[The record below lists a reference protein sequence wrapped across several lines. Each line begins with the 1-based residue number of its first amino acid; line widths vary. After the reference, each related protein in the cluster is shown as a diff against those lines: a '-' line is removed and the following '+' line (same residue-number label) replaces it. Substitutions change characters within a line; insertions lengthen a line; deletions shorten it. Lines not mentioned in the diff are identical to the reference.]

1 MNIRRR
7 IISFLLATFVV
18 FGSAGSAFAEEIT
31 GDNSGS
37 AAVTTT
43 PSTTSETISDDAT
56 AALSTDTPT
65 NNATGTDNTANGD
78 ATTPSATPEVA
89 DTPTIDAPT
98 TVTPAPAQAP
108 AASANNPTAPESEA
122 PQAHQRADATE
133 DSTLK
138 VDFSIINLEPDN
150 TVNDNSEFWVEKSVN
165 ATVNLKVSGSGA
177 DAIIHNP
184 WLKITVPKKIIKDLK
199 FADSQNAYQSIK
211 IINDSIDKDNAYIIY
226 KFTQFTGA
234 SSAAYPIP
242 FVFDGAKASNG
253 NTITVTAD
261 ILDANDETLVSNR
274 NDTDLRRV
282 LETANK
288 LPVLYHAEKTY
299 KALKQEAT
307 YNFANIRGHISAG
320 WRNGGTVTN
329 IAYDSTQ
336 PAGENNEIF
345 VYRKLDDAENSTT
358 GDEGTLAKFFYHTV
372 VIPPELEPNQSWYFN
387 KPSKLFTRFHLPSNV
402 EPTDATLLSTGVK
415 KDNNDRVWTWDE
427 DTRLLTVEEV
437 RSETRVDYYQGHWFR
452 WNRMANGYEIW
463 LTLKDVPYWDSKA
476 DTEEQKISKM
486 VNIPIDTT
494 VTMPDESEFQLP
506 AVTAHMLVDK
516 ETFSRTGNFSTSKS
530 YQPGDTSVAD
540 IFHGNNPEGAQPLST
555 ILGVY
560 TIRDGVI
567 SDRLGQEQSKIGMY
581 YLSTLSN
588 YNSGSSTTNPYG
600 GVTSQLT
607 AYEDYLDV
615 PAKIN
620 SGEVGNTYYSKF
632 MINDLT
638 FNAGLAPKMPQEG
651 RQARVAETLE
661 KLNST
666 DNVLYGIK
674 EDGTKVELAKNV
686 KYRQVVSIED
696 TSRQYKA
703 IRLEFAEP
711 LLMDNVNLSIV
722 TGVKL
727 TESELEK
734 YKDTSYTPHE
744 YRTGYK
750 HTLRDAN
757 GNDKEFDHPMDG
769 NAKVTIQSVSPKV
782 GIRIPAD
789 KTLPY
794 SSSGTSVTYET
805 GVYGYWRDGFWGT
818 LNEYNGH
825 MLVLLPP
832 AFEYGNKSQKLHD
845 RVMDEEYGNSVEPEV
860 VSNYKGT
867 GRTALIY
874 PTFKFAPKTWQYDD
888 LFVNITIN
896 ATKYAKKGNNQ
907 VDVYY
912 IYENNDEISNKND
925 GTLSY
930 VDELDLD
937 NDGDV
942 TEKFAHRYSQIN
954 YIPPLEMVVTHQVGM
969 DQNTMSLAT
978 TGDLGYDYK
987 YGITILN
994 NTIFE
999 VPNAY
1004 VIGVLPQK
1012 GDKVLAPNQ
1021 DGEYTDR
1028 GSTYGVTLSKFFE
1041 DDEQNA
1047 EQLARFDVY
1056 YQTESHQGDIDGLR
1070 DGTWLTKDQIDDPSL
1085 VKAFKLV
1092 LKDGMKIKPKEE
1104 INITYTTKVPFDK
1117 TLKDADSENPDVA
1130 VSTLAFSTDG
1140 TIYSEGN
1147 KVETKYTSYTVDG
1160 VVYTDRNL
1168 DGDWNV
1174 VDSTAHA
1181 EATTESEEAVAGVTV
1196 DLVDADTMQPVS
1208 DPAGKAITATTDQ
1221 DGKYHFDVYKR
1232 GNYRVRFTKNDKQRF
1247 AFVNGAADASASNN
1261 LDGSLVDENNGN
1273 IGFGQVLALNP
1284 AHRSD
1289 VSNTALES
1297 RIDITAQKTWVGITQ
1312 DSATVQLY
1320 ANGEKLQ
1327 VSDGAVTSPDLF
1339 NAGTVMDEDF
1349 VNPATLN
1356 ADNTWKHVFSEL
1368 PKYDRD
1374 GQVVDYTVKEIGPDG
1389 ATLDDNARFT
1399 VNETNYTVTY
1409 SSDGDTRTV
1418 TNTMDNPKIS
1428 VSGVKTWDDAD
1439 NQDGKRPT
1447 SITIKLLA
1455 DGVET
1460 KQTKTVSANDQ
1471 GEWKYTF
1478 DNLDTFD
1485 STGKRITYSVSEVPI
1500 DGYTPTYDGM
1510 NVSNAYT
1517 PEKVN
1522 VEGTKTWNDANNQ
1535 DGIRPDAVTVH
1546 LWADGKNTG
1555 KTANVTAD
1563 GAWKYSFTDLDKF
1576 AAGEE
1581 IAYTVT
1587 EDAVDG
1593 YTTAIDGFNITN
1605 THEVAKRKVEVTK
1618 VWNDADNQDGVR
1630 PDKVTVHLLAD
1641 GTDTGKSI
1649 EIEPAADGSWK
1660 GSFTGLDKFKAGKE
1674 IAYTI
1679 TEDAVDGYTAANS
1692 GDANTGYT
1700 VTNTHKI
1707 ETIAVP
1713 VTKVWVDDNNA
1724 KGLRPNNVTIQ
1735 LKADG
1740 ENLEGKTL
1748 TLDAQGDWKGT
1759 LTELP
1764 KYKAGKVRQLV
1775 DYTLAETAVDNYS
1788 VAIAGLA
1795 DADGFTVTN
1804 TITGKVSVAVTKKW
1818 EGIVSDAAPAVTA
1831 ELLADGQVKDEVV
1844 LDGNADGSAWSHI
1857 FADLDQYTET
1867 GKEITYTIKEKDA
1880 VDGKLSAEGHEYEVA
1895 VAQTEGTDTWTI
1907 TNTMV
1912 NPEVKLHVTKVW
1924 DDADNQDGIRPES
1937 VTVRLSATAGD
1948 EELTPAK
1955 LDGTPVDPLELESE
1969 DDWNGEFDALPTYDA
1984 KGREITY
1991 TVAEDEVEGYETE
2004 ITGDA
2009 AHGFTVTNSH
2019 TPETIDIPVTKQWE
2033 DQQNKSG
2040 LRPESVTMRL
2050 TSDSEE
2056 VPEQVLEITADEDD
2070 TWTGTFENLPKY
2082 APSEVGREVVYT
2094 LSEDPVIAYQTGE
2107 ITGDVSEGFTVTNTL
2122 ITGTLTLT
2130 KVDDHGKALQGAIF
2144 TLRDADGKTVATVT
2158 SDTDGKVVF
2167 ERVVYGSYT
2176 VVETQ
2181 APEGFEKA
2189 DWKHE
2194 ATIDTLD
2201 QVLDLGKVT
2210 NKAIPKP
2217 VVRLAKTGAATA
2229 IWAGLATVLLLAG
2242 LAVEAARHTRGQ
2254 HMGVRR

>member
-1 MNIRRR
+1 M
-7 IISFLLATFVV
+7 
-18 FGSAGSAFAEEIT
+18 
-31 GDNSGS
+31 
-37 AAVTTT
+37 
-43 PSTTSETISDDAT
+43 
-56 AALSTDTPT
+56 
-65 NNATGTDNTANGD
+65 
-78 ATTPSATPEVA
+78 
-89 DTPTIDAPT
+89 
-98 TVTPAPAQAP
+98 
-108 AASANNPTAPESEA
+108 
-122 PQAHQRADATE
+122 
-133 DSTLK
+133 
-138 VDFSIINLEPDN
+138 
-150 TVNDNSEFWVEKSVN
+150 
-165 ATVNLKVSGSGA
+165 
-177 DAIIHNP
+177 
-184 WLKITVPKKIIKDLK
+184 
-199 FADSQNAYQSIK
+199 
-211 IINDSIDKDNAYIIY
+211 
-226 KFTQFTGA
+226 
-234 SSAAYPIP
+234 
-242 FVFDGAKASNG
+242 
-253 NTITVTAD
+253 
-261 ILDANDETLVSNR
+261 SNR

-437 RSETRVDYYQGHWFR
+437 RSETRVDYYQGYWVK

-1070 DGTWLTKDQIDDPSL
+1070 DGTWLTKDQIGDPSL

-1168 DGDWNV
+1168 NGDWNV
-1174 VDSTAHA
+1174 VDTTARA
-1181 EATTESEEAVAGVTV
+1181 AATAESEEAVAGVTV
-1196 DLVDADTMQPVS
+1196 DLVDADTMEPVS
-1208 DPAGKAITATTDQ
+1208 DPAGKAITAVTNE

-1247 AFVNGAADASASNN
+1247 AFVNGAADASTSNN
-1261 LDGSLVDENNGN
+1261 LDGSLTDEDNSNQGY
-1273 IGFGQVLALNP
+1273 GQVLALNP

-1289 VSNTALES
+1289 VSNAALES
-1297 RIDITAQKTWVGITQ
+1297 RINITAQKKWVGTTQ
-1312 DSATVQLY
+1312 DSARVQLY
-1320 ANGEKLQ
+1320 ANGEKLE
-1327 VSDGAVTSPDLF
+1327 VSNGAVTAPDLF
-1339 NAGTVMDEDF
+1339 NTGTVMDEVF

-1356 ADNTWKHVFSEL
+1356 AGNSWEHVFKEL
-1368 PKYDRD
+1368 PKYDKD

-1389 ATLDDNARFT
+1389 AVLDDNAKFT
-1399 VNETNYTVTY
+1399 VNDTNYTVTY

-1428 VSGVKTWDDAD
+1428 VSGVKTWNDAN

-1455 DGVET
+1455 DGAET

-1485 STGKRITYSVSEVPI
+1485 STGKEITYSVSEVAI

-1517 PEKVN
+1517 PEKIN
-1522 VEGTKTWNDANNQ
+1522 VEGTKTWDDADNQ

-1546 LWADGKNTG
+1546 LWADGKDTG
-1555 KTANVTAD
+1555 KRANVTAD

-1593 YTTAIDGFNITN
+1593 YTTTIDGFNITN
-1605 THEVAKRKVEVTK
+1605 THEVAKRNVEVTK
-1618 VWNDADNQDGVR
+1618 LWNDADNQDGVR
-1630 PDKVTVHLLAD
+1630 PDKVTVHLFAD
-1641 GTDTGKSI
+1641 GTDTGKSL
-1649 EIEPAADGSWK
+1649 EIEPAVDGSWK
-1660 GSFTGLDKFKAGKE
+1660 GTFTGLDKFKAGNE

-1679 TEDAVDGYTAANS
+1679 TEDAVDGYTTTIS
-1692 GDANTGYT
+1692 GSADTGYT
-1700 VTNTHKI
+1700 VTNTHEI

-1724 KGLRPNNVTIQ
+1724 KGLRPNSVTIQ

-1759 LTELP
+1759 FTELP
-1764 KYKAGKVRQLV
+1764 KHKAGKVRQLV

-1804 TITGKVSVAVTKKW
+1804 TITGKISVAVTKKW
-1818 EGIVSDAAPAVTA
+1818 EGIKPEAAPGVTA
-1831 ELLADGQVKDEVV
+1831 VLMADNQVKDEAG
-1844 LDGNADGSAWSHI
+1844 LNGNAVDGSWSHT
-1857 FADLDQYTET
+1857 FTDLDQYTAD
-1867 GKEITYTIKEKDA
+1867 GKEINYTIREKDA
-1880 VDGKLSAEGHEYEVA
+1880 TDNKLTAGGHDYAVEV
-1895 VAQTEGTDTWTI
+1895 VRTQGTNTWTI

-1912 NPEVKLHVTKVW
+1912 NPEVTVPVTKVW
-1924 DDADNQDGIRPES
+1924 EDAENQDGIRPDE
-1937 VTVRLSATAGD
+1937 VTIRLSATAGD
-1948 EELTPAK
+1948 DELIPTK
-1955 LDGTPVDPLELESE
+1955 LDGTSVDPLALDSDSE
-1969 DDWNGEFDALPTYDA
+1969 WKGTFEQLPTYDDM
-1984 KGREITY
+1984 GREITY
-1991 TVAEDEVEGYETE
+1991 AVSEDEVEGYSTE
-2004 ITGDA
+2004 IVAGDEQ
-2009 AHGFTVTNSH
+2009 GFIVTNTH
-2019 TPETIDIPVTKQWE
+2019 DPETINIPVTKIWE
-2033 DQQNKSG
+2033 DDDNKSG
-2040 LRPESVTMRL
+2040 LRPSTVTMRL
-2050 TSDSEE
+2050 ASDSDQ
-2056 VPEQVLEITADEDD
+2056 VPEQELEVAAGEDGN
-2070 TWTGTFENLPKY
+2070 WIGTFQELPKY
-2082 APSEVGREVVYT
+2082 APGEIGREVVYA
-2094 LSEDPVIAYQTGE
+2094 LSEDPVTAYQTGE
-2107 ITGDVSEGFTVTNTL
+2107 VAGDVSEGFTVTNTL
-2122 ITGTLTLT
+2122 ITGTVTLT
-2130 KVDDHGKALQGAIF
+2130 KVDDHGKALQGATF
-2144 TLRDADGKTVATVT
+2144 ALRDADGKTVATVT
-2158 SDTDGKVVF
+2158 SDADGKVVF

-2176 VVETQ
+2176 VIETQ
-2181 APEGFEKA
+2181 APEGYEKA
-2189 DWKHE
+2189 NWKHE

-2242 LAVEAARHTRGQ
+2242 LAVETARHTRGQ
-2254 HMGVRR
+2254 HMGARR

>member
-1 MNIRRR
+1 M
-7 IISFLLATFVV
+7 
-18 FGSAGSAFAEEIT
+18 
-31 GDNSGS
+31 
-37 AAVTTT
+37 
-43 PSTTSETISDDAT
+43 
-56 AALSTDTPT
+56 
-65 NNATGTDNTANGD
+65 
-78 ATTPSATPEVA
+78 
-89 DTPTIDAPT
+89 
-98 TVTPAPAQAP
+98 
-108 AASANNPTAPESEA
+108 
-122 PQAHQRADATE
+122 
-133 DSTLK
+133 
-138 VDFSIINLEPDN
+138 
-150 TVNDNSEFWVEKSVN
+150 
-165 ATVNLKVSGSGA
+165 
-177 DAIIHNP
+177 
-184 WLKITVPKKIIKDLK
+184 
-199 FADSQNAYQSIK
+199 
-211 IINDSIDKDNAYIIY
+211 
-226 KFTQFTGA
+226 
-234 SSAAYPIP
+234 
-242 FVFDGAKASNG
+242 
-253 NTITVTAD
+253 
-261 ILDANDETLVSNR
+261 SNR

-299 KALKQEAT
+299 KALKQGAT

-437 RSETRVDYYQGHWFR
+437 RSETQVDYYQGYWVK

-832 AFEYGNKSQKLHD
+832 AFEYGNKSRKLHD

-1092 LKDGMKIKPKEE
+1092 LKDGRKIKPKEE

-1147 KVETKYTSYTVDG
+1147 KVETKYTSYKVDG

-1804 TITGKVSVAVTKKW
+1804 TITGKISVAVTKKW
-1818 EGIVSDAAPAVTA
+1818 EGIKPEAAPGVTA
-1831 ELLADGQVKDEVV
+1831 VLMADNQVKDEAG
-1844 LDGNADGSAWSHI
+1844 LNGNAVDGSWSHT
-1857 FADLDQYTET
+1857 FTDLDQYTAD
-1867 GKEITYTIKEKDA
+1867 GKEINYTIREKDA
-1880 VDGKLSAEGHEYEVA
+1880 TDNKLTAGGHDYAVEV
-1895 VAQTEGTDTWTI
+1895 VRTQGTNTWTI

-1912 NPEVKLHVTKVW
+1912 NPEVTVPVTKVW
-1924 DDADNQDGIRPES
+1924 EDAENQDGIRPDE
-1937 VTVRLSATAGD
+1937 VTIRLSATAGD
-1948 EELTPAK
+1948 DELIPTK
-1955 LDGTPVDPLELESE
+1955 LDGTSVDPLALDSDSE
-1969 DDWNGEFDALPTYDA
+1969 WKGTFEQLPTYDDM
-1984 KGREITY
+1984 GREITY
-1991 TVAEDEVEGYETE
+1991 AVSEDEVEGYSTE
-2004 ITGDA
+2004 IVAGDEQ
-2009 AHGFTVTNSH
+2009 GFIVTNTH
-2019 TPETIDIPVTKQWE
+2019 DPETINIPVTKIWE
-2033 DQQNKSG
+2033 DDDNKSG
-2040 LRPESVTMRL
+2040 LRPSTVTMRL
-2050 TSDSEE
+2050 ASDSDQ
-2056 VPEQVLEITADEDD
+2056 VPEQELEVAAGEDGN
-2070 TWTGTFENLPKY
+2070 WIGTFQELPKY
-2082 APSEVGREVVYT
+2082 APGEIGREVVYA
-2094 LSEDPVIAYQTGE
+2094 LSEDPVTAYQTGE
-2107 ITGDVSEGFTVTNTL
+2107 VAGDVSEGFTVTNTL
-2122 ITGTLTLT
+2122 ITGTVTLT
-2130 KVDDHGKALQGAIF
+2130 KVDDHGKALQGATF
-2144 TLRDADGKTVATVT
+2144 ALRDADGKTVATVT
-2158 SDTDGKVVF
+2158 SDADGKVVF

-2176 VVETQ
+2176 VIETQ
-2181 APEGFEKA
+2181 APEGYEKA
-2189 DWKHE
+2189 NWKHE

-2242 LAVEAARHTRGQ
+2242 LAVETARHTRGQ
-2254 HMGVRR
+2254 HMGARR

>member
-1 MNIRRR
+1 MTSASEGYSNEGNWGGLTEFSGHAI
-7 IISFLLATFVV
+7 LL
-18 FGSAGSAFAEEIT
+18 
-31 GDNSGS
+31 
-37 AAVTTT
+37 
-43 PSTTSETISDDAT
+43 
-56 AALSTDTPT
+56 L
-65 NNATGTDNTANGD
+65 
-78 ATTPSATPEVA
+78 
-89 DTPTIDAPT
+89 
-98 TVTPAPAQAP
+98 P
-108 AASANNPTAPESEA
+108 AAF
-122 PQAHQRADATE
+122 RYGG
-133 DSTLK
+133 K
-138 VDFSIINLEPDN
+138 
-150 TVNDNSEFWVEKSVN
+150 TV
-165 ATVNLKVSGSGA
+165 
-177 DAIIHNP
+177 
-184 WLKITVPKKIIKDLK
+184 
-199 FADSQNAYQSIK
+199 
-211 IINDSIDKDNAYIIY
+211 
-226 KFTQFTGA
+226 
-234 SSAAYPIP
+234 
-242 FVFDGAKASNG
+242 
-253 NTITVTAD
+253 
-261 ILDANDETLVSNR
+261 
-274 NDTDLRRV
+274 
-282 LETANK
+282 
-288 LPVLYHAEKTY
+288 
-299 KALKQEAT
+299 
-307 YNFANIRGHISAG
+307 
-320 WRNGGTVTN
+320 
-329 IAYDSTQ
+329 
-336 PAGENNEIF
+336 
-345 VYRKLDDAENSTT
+345 
-358 GDEGTLAKFFYHTV
+358 
-372 VIPPELEPNQSWYFN
+372 
-387 KPSKLFTRFHLPSNV
+387 
-402 EPTDATLLSTGVK
+402 
-415 KDNNDRVWTWDE
+415 
-427 DTRLLTVEEV
+427 LTVD
-437 RSETRVDYYQGHWFR
+437 RDPGKTVD
-452 WNRMANGYEIW
+452 
-463 LTLKDVPYWDSKA
+463 
-476 DTEEQKISKM
+476 
-486 VNIPIDTT
+486 
-494 VTMPDESEFQLP
+494 
-506 AVTAHMLVDK
+506 
-516 ETFSRTGNFSTSKS
+516 
-530 YQPGDTSVAD
+530 
-540 IFHGNNPEGAQPLST
+540 
-555 ILGVY
+555 
-560 TIRDGVI
+560 
-567 SDRLGQEQSKIGMY
+567 
-581 YLSTLSN
+581 
-588 YNSGSSTTNPYG
+588 
-600 GVTSQLT
+600 
-607 AYEDYLDV
+607 
-615 PAKIN
+615 
-620 SGEVGNTYYSKF
+620 
-632 MINDLT
+632 
-638 FNAGLAPKMPQEG
+638 
-651 RQARVAETLE
+651 
-661 KLNST
+661 
-666 DNVLYGIK
+666 
-674 EDGTKVELAKNV
+674 
-686 KYRQVVSIED
+686 
-696 TSRQYKA
+696 
-703 IRLEFAEP
+703 
-711 LLMDNVNLSIV
+711 
-722 TGVKL
+722 
-727 TESELEK
+727 
-734 YKDTSYTPHE
+734 
-744 YRTGYK
+744 
-750 HTLRDAN
+750 
-757 GNDKEFDHPMDG
+757 
-769 NAKVTIQSVSPKV
+769 
-782 GIRIPAD
+782 
-789 KTLPY
+789 
-794 SSSGTSVTYET
+794 
-805 GVYGYWRDGFWGT
+805 
-818 LNEYNGH
+818 
-825 MLVLLPP
+825 
-832 AFEYGNKSQKLHD
+832 
-845 RVMDEEYGNSVEPEV
+845 PEV
-860 VSNYKGT
+860 VENYKGT

-874 PTFKFAPKTWQYDD
+874 PTYLFKPTVGALDD
-888 LFVNITIN
+888 VNLRTTLE
-896 ATKYAKKGNNQ
+896 ATPYAQRGNNQ
-907 VDVYY
+907 VDMYFVYEY
-912 IYENNDEISNKND
+912 NDEIQPRQGMDIAYKD
-925 GTLSY
+925 A
-930 VDELDLD
+930 LDLD
-937 NDGDV
+937 NDGDINEV
-942 TEKFAHRYSQIN
+942 FVHRSSQIN
-954 YIPPLEMVVTHQVGM
+954 YIPPLEMIVTHQVGQ
-969 DQNTMSLAT
+969 DTKSMSLAT
-978 TGDLGYDYK
+978 TGDLGYDYT

-994 NTIFE
+994 NTIYE
-999 VPNAY
+999 IPNAH
-1004 VIGVLPQK
+1004 VMSVLPQK
-1012 GDKVLAPNQ
+1012 DDKVTAPNQ
-1021 DGEYTDR
+1021 DGEYTTR
-1028 GSTYGVTLSKFFE
+1028 GSTFGVTLSKFLE
-1041 DDEQNA
+1041 DEEQNA
-1047 EQLARFDVY
+1047 ALLDRFDVY

-1070 DGTWLTKDQIDDPSL
+1070 DGTWVTKDGISDVAQI
-1085 VKAFKLV
+1085 KAFKLV
-1092 LKDGMKIKPKEE
+1092 LKADKAIQPKEE
-1104 INITYTTKVPFDK
+1104 IKLYYTAKIPFDK
-1117 TLKDADSENPDVA
+1117 ELLPAESENPDVA
-1130 VSTLAFSTDG
+1130 VSTLSVSTDG

-1174 VDSTAHA
+1174 VDSTARA

-1247 AFVNGAADASASNN
+1247 AFVNGAADASASNS
-1261 LDGSLVDENNGN
+1261 LDGSLVDENNSN
-1273 IGFGQVLALNP
+1273 MGFGQVLALNP

-1289 VSNTALES
+1289 VSNAALES
-1297 RIDITAQKTWVGITQ
+1297 RIDISAQKTWVGITQ

-1349 VNPATLN
+1349 VNSATLN

-1368 PKYDRD
+1368 PKYDKD

-1428 VSGVKTWDDAD
+1428 VSGVKTWDDAN

-1447 SITIKLLA
+1447 SVTIKLLA

-1460 KQTKTVSANDQ
+1460 GQTKTVSANDQ

-1517 PEKVN
+1517 PEKIN

-1535 DGIRPDAVTVH
+1535 DDIRPDAVTVH
-1546 LWADGKNTG
+1546 LWADGKDTG

-1593 YTTAIDGFNITN
+1593 YTTAIDGFNIIN

-1618 VWNDADNQDGVR
+1618 LWNDADNQDGVR

-1700 VTNTHKI
+1700 VTNTHEI

-1724 KGLRPNNVTIQ
+1724 KGLRPNSVTIQ

-1759 LTELP
+1759 FTELP

-1818 EGIVSDAAPAVTA
+1818 EGIDSDAAPAITA
-1831 ELLADGQVKDEVV
+1831 ELLAGGQLKDEVV
-1844 LDGNADGSAWSHI
+1844 LDGNADGGSWSHT

-1867 GKEITYTIKEKDA
+1867 GKEITYTIQEKDA

-1895 VAQTEGTDTWTI
+1895 VAQTKGTDTWTI

-1912 NPEVKLHVTKVW
+1912 NPEVTVPVTKVW

-1937 VTVRLSATAGD
+1937 ATVRLSATAGD

-2056 VPEQVLEITADEDD
+2056 VPEQVLEITADEDG

-2082 APSEVGREVVYT
+2082 TPSEVGREVVYT
-2094 LSEDPVIAYQTGE
+2094 LSEDPVTAYQTGE
-2107 ITGDVSEGFTVTNTL
+2107 ITGDASEGFTVTNTL
-2122 ITGTLTLT
+2122 ITGSVKLT
-2130 KVDDHGKALQGAIF
+2130 KVDESGQPLKGAQF
-2144 TLRDADGKTVATVT
+2144 ELRDADGKVIATATSDDRGLVIFEGVIYGTYTVA
-2158 SDTDGKVVF
+2158 
-2167 ERVVYGSYT
+2167 
-2176 VVETQ
+2176 ETQ
-2181 APEGFEKA
+2181 APEGYEKA
-2189 DWKHE
+2189 DWTHE
-2194 ATIDTLD
+2194 ARIDTLD

-2217 VVRLAKTGAATA
+2217 VVKLAKTGADTA
-2229 IWAGLATVLLLAG
+2229 IWAGLATALLLAG
-2242 LAVEAARHTRGQ
+2242 LAVETARHTRGQ
-2254 HMGVRR
+2254 HMGARR